1 MLTRIRL
8 IALLTLAVATS
19 ATFAQDIATRRA
31 IRTIRAQEKEL
42 LDRITQRVEWDKRL
56 TGSTIEIDV
65 QPGGAV
71 FLKGSV
77 PSDEAKTDALILVEN
92 TTGVVRVT
100 DELAVTRAVRV
111 YEANPANI
119 SATPVRPPVLAPT
132 MSRII
137 AKP

>member
-1 MLTRIRL
+1 MTRIRL
-8 IALLTLAVATS
+8 VALLILAVATS
-19 ATFAQDIATRRA
+19 ATFAQDMATRRA

-77 PSDEAKTDALILVEN
+77 PSETAKTDAVILVEN
-92 TTGVVRVT
+92 TTGVARVT
-100 DELAVTRAVRV
+100 DELAVTRAAKV
-111 YEANPANI
+111 YDANPADI
-119 SATPVRPPVLAPT
+119 TATTARQPVLAPT

>member
-1 MLTRIRL
+1 MTRIRL
-8 IALLTLAVATS
+8 LALLALTVATS
-19 ATFAQDIATRRA
+19 ATFAQDMATRRA

-77 PSDEAKTDALILVEN
+77 PTDEAKTDAVILVEN
-92 TTGVVRVT
+92 TTGVARVT
-100 DELAVTRAVRV
+100 DELAVTRSTKV
-111 YEANPANI
+111 YDAGSTGI
-119 SATPVRPPVLAPT
+119 SATPARQPVLAPS